1 MPSSSLPAERRVSP
15 VWISAIGAVAAAFLA
30 LLSTV
35 QTYFSMWTHG
45 HSFLRMLAWQLGC
58 WGMWAA
64 VGPWIVRIR
73 SRYGPLRLVGL
84 GIALTLAQAVIAA
97 QMTVWLHPFT
107 PVAVYNFR
115 QAWGNSWR
123 LSFAIDPLIYGLL
136 IIGGSA
142 LAAYDRARR
151 LEARESH
158 LESELTRAQ
167 LDALH
172 LEIQPHFLFNTL
184 NSIAALIRAK
194 NNSGALSMLVG
205 LSEMMRTTLDRS
217 PHQLT
222 PLGQELALV
231 TRYIDLQ
238 RARFGDRL
246 DVSYRVDA
254 RCERHDVPT
263 FLLQPIVEN
272 ALRHGLAPSQA
283 PGRLEVG
290 ARLEADRQLRLWV
303 RDNGVGLRRGFDLG
317 RDAGTGLRNI
327 ASRLERLYG
336 ASATLSVRPDDGA
349 GTIVELTLP
358 ADSQAGIR
366 GAA

>member
-1 MPSSSLPAERRVSP
+1 MSAPSSERRVST

-30 LLSTV
+30 LFSTV

-58 WGMWAA
+58 WGLWA
-64 VGPWIVRIR
+64 VIGPWIVRVR
-73 SRYGPLRLVGL
+73 ARYGPLTLVGL

-107 PVAVYNFR
+107 PVAVYDF
-115 QAWGNSWR
+115 QHAWMMSWR
-123 LSFAIDPLIYGLL
+123 LSIAIDPLIYGLL
-136 IIGGSA
+136 LIGGSA

-184 NSIAALIRAK
+184 NSIAALIRSK
-194 NNSGALSMLVG
+194 NNAGALSMLVG
-205 LSEMMRTTLDRS
+205 LSEMMRATLDRS
-217 PHQLT
+217 PDQLT
-222 PLGQELALV
+222 PLGQELGIV
-231 TRYIDLQ
+231 KRYIDLQ

-246 DVSYRVDA
+246 EVTYCVDA
-254 RCERHDVPT
+254 DCEQRSVPT

-272 ALRHGLAPSQA
+272 ALRHGLAPSHSE
-283 PGRLEVG
+283 GHLEVG
-290 ARLEADRQLRLWV
+290 ARVDSERRLRVWV
-303 RDNGVGLRRGFDLG
+303 RDNGVGLRQGFDLA

-327 ASRLERLYG
+327 SSRLARLYG
-336 ASATLSVRPDDGA
+336 TEATLTVRPHEGE
-349 GTIVELTLP
+349 GTVVELTLP
-358 ADSQAGIR
+358 ATSDATGVR